1 MKFLIILPL
10 IFLITFNVQAT
21 LVQTNRM
28 DFTVYPEKLRSN
40 TMYSIKFYKPN
51 NSLSENLEL
60 FDVENLKDKYNTR
73 LVFLK
78 SAFLVNKTVEE
89 INDAHF
95 FNPHKLGKVFQST
108 YQSTI
113 SDNKWSMK
121 MKVSI
126 KKIRYNLTTFVTNKN
141 TQDELVN
148 KYIEASEYFDTQF
161 APTDRYIIQ
170 ILDNY
175 SELVKKM
182 MIVTK
187 LIPYEDKTLV
197 LTYQFSDLNNRLYK
211 KLNIFNIV
219 KKTFIKKAK
228 QTLETSRKIIN
239 SH

>member
-1 MKFLIILPL
+1 
-10 IFLITFNVQAT
+10 
-21 LVQTNRM
+21 
-28 DFTVYPEKLRSN
+28 
-40 TMYSIKFYKPN
+40 
-51 NSLSENLEL
+51 
-60 FDVENLKDKYNTR
+60 
-73 LVFLK
+73 
-78 SAFLVNKTVEE
+78 
-89 INDAHF
+89 
-95 FNPHKLGKVFQST
+95 
-108 YQSTI
+108 
-113 SDNKWSMK
+113 